1 MLILTLYFN
10 YFYFNILTTTHLNTN
25 SRDSKKKSNLKYST
39 NQEKKKLFLSYIL
52 LFFALAYEDRRDDKE
67 AVKIQEKIVFLVFL
81 SFSYSFFSRKHIIV
95 F

>member
-10 YFYFNILTTTHLNTN
+10 YFYFNILKTTHLNTN

-52 LFFALAYEDRRDDKE
+52 PFFALAYEDRRDDKE

-81 SFSYSFFSRKHIIV
+81 SFSSSFFSRKHIIV